1 MKNFILV
8 LILSVIFF
16 STSIAQ
22 KNLDYFVSL
31 AKQNSPLIN
40 SLENQSLITKLDL
53 EQMKRVLSSPE
64 ISLEA
69 NLLFAPI
76 ISHDQGNDKFEW
88 ISQGASDYI
97 GFDQAFSDGGQYQAG
112 VSLNQPLFKNS
123 LLQAYHDKASITEES
138 NQNQINLTGHELELL
153 VTYQYILCLKSKKQ
167 KENTQ
172 AVLQLLTEQLNTL
185 EILVNHAIYKQT
197 DLMLLQIVYKN
208 YELEE
213 KNHQA
218 NLESNLY
225 DLNLICGI
233 NDSVLNDIED
243 VNFIMKQDPN
253 EPSNFLTRFSLDSL
267 SLLSDLNFSKQKY
280 KPQLSIFANVGMN
293 AIYQPAFNR
302 FGFNTGLTFSW
313 VLFDG
318 YQQKLQRQK
327 TNVALL
333 SVDFEKNHFK
343 TQQKLQKAKLIK
355 QISRLNEKEMMIE
368 DQVKQY
374 DLLIKTYQDELSTNQ
389 VSIMDLKNLIQESLA
404 KKQELTL
411 LKMEKEI
418 FINSYNYWNY

>member
-1 MKNFILV
+1 M
-8 LILSVIFF
+8 
-16 STSIAQ
+16 
-22 KNLDYFVSL
+22 
-31 AKQNSPLIN
+31 
-40 SLENQSLITKLDL
+40 
-53 EQMKRVLSSPE
+53 
-64 ISLEA
+64 
-69 NLLFAPI
+69 LLYR
-76 ISHDQGNDKFEW
+76 NK
-88 ISQGASDYI
+88 YI
-97 GFDQAFSDGGQYQAG
+97 
-112 VSLNQPLFKNS
+112 P
-123 LLQAYHDKASITEES
+123 
-138 NQNQINLTGHELELL
+138 
-153 VTYQYILCLKSKKQ
+153 
-167 KENTQ
+167 
-172 AVLQLLTEQLNTL
+172 
-185 EILVNHAIYKQT
+185 QT

-233 NDSVLNDIED
+233 NDSVLNDLED

-267 SLLSDLNFSKQKY
+267 SLLSDLSFSQQKY

-355 QISRLNEKEMMIE
+355 QISRLNEQEIMIE

-389 VSIMDLKNLIQESLA
+389 VSIMDLKNLIQESLT

-418 FINSYNYWNY
+418 